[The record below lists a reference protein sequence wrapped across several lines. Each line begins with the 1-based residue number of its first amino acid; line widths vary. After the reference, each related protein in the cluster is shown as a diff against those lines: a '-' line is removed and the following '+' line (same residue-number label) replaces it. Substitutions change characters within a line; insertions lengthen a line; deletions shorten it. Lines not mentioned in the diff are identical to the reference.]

1 MLHDC
6 EAELSLEIK
15 KKNAK
20 RMGYAKIL
28 NNFGYLMYKLMIR

>member
-6 EAELSLEIK
+6 EAELSLEI

-28 NNFGYLMYKLMIR
+28 NNFCYLMYKLMIR

>member
-6 EAELSLEIK
+6 EAELSLGIK
-15 KKNAK
+15 KIAK

-28 NNFGYLMYKLMIR
+28 NNLGYLMYKLMIKP